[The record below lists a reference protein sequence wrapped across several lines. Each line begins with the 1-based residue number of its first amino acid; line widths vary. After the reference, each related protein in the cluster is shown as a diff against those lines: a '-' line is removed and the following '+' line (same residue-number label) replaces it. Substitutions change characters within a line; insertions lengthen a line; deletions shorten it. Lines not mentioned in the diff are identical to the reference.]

1 MLICGNFDGA
11 SVNFGNKSGV
21 FKRLSDEVPQAI
33 GIHCIA
39 QKLELAVM
47 QIKLFPTCLHLKPH

>member
-21 FKRLSDEVPQAI
+21 FKNVKDEVPQAI
-33 GIHCIA
+33 GIHCM
-39 QKLELAVM
+39 KL
-47 QIKLFPTCLHLKPH
+47 TN